1 MSKEFPVAR
10 DLFIIISF
18 QGKAINL
25 SHEVQIY
32 GDWK

>member
-10 DLFIIISF
+10 DLFIISF

-25 SHEVQIY
+25 THWVQIY